1 MGVLGVKRLSP
12 WCNRMEDELEAL
24 IKLDKWEKI
33 ARSAER
39 RERRERR
46 AMKLTVEPEDEDFN
60 LPLYE
65 EVVDQ
70 HEQGCNFDLRGGR
83 VECDHS
89 SSDSEEDNARP
100 LLTGATNQVNMIL
113 QCQH

>member
-1 MGVLGVKRLSP
+1 
-12 WCNRMEDELEAL
+12 MEDELEAL
-24 IKLDKWEKI
+24 IKLDKQEKI
-33 ARSAER
+33 AWSAER

-70 HEQGCNFDLRGGR
+70 HEQGCNFDRRGGGR
-83 VECDHS
+83 SVTTLHRTQRKTMLGHC
-89 SSDSEEDNARP
+89 
-100 LLTGATNQVNMIL
+100 
-113 QCQH
+113 